1 MTVNEDH
8 FALVIGVDDY
18 PNYRSLNGA
27 KRDAQDF
34 RDWLIDRETGGGLKD
49 EHVWLVL
56 SDDDPA
62 RPIHKH
68 IDDALE
74 KLLDAAATDAAR
86 LYIYFSGHGLSRSK
100 TATDLCLA
108 EWSRRRNGLALDSAD
123 YLEMLS
129 DSGRFPEIIML
140 LDCCRIRKVRRRALP
155 PTIDPARPG
164 DNAPE
169 VRTFVAYATEFLN
182 LAHEVAVEAD
192 ELDPDTLP
200 LVRGHFTQAL
210 IQGLRGAAAESTGGV
225 KASRLKE
232 HLEVRTPEIALL
244 SQHHQTPEVVNGLLS
259 NPEPIFGSALPLDVR
274 LTMSVEINFQSADDR
289 HFVLEDGNLDIIKEG
304 TAAGG
309 PWSLDLP
316 RGQYFVREENKSAG
330 VHLRISG
337 HEMET
342 INVTV

>member
-100 TATDLCLA
+100 TQPICV
-108 EWSRRRNGLALDSAD
+108 WPSGPAD
-123 YLEMLS
+123 
-129 DSGRFPEIIML
+129 
-140 LDCCRIRKVRRRALP
+140 VTALP
-155 PTIDPARPG
+155 WTQQITSKCSAI
-164 DNAPE
+164 
-169 VRTFVAYATEFLN
+169 
-182 LAHEVAVEAD
+182 LA
-192 ELDPDTLP
+192 
-200 LVRGHFTQAL
+200 GSQ
-210 IQGLRGAAAESTGGV
+210 
-225 KASRLKE
+225 RL
-232 HLEVRTPEIALL
+232 
-244 SQHHQTPEVVNGLLS
+244 
-259 NPEPIFGSALPLDVR
+259 
-274 LTMSVEINFQSADDR
+274 
-289 HFVLEDGNLDIIKEG
+289 
-304 TAAGG
+304 
-309 PWSLDLP
+309 
-316 RGQYFVREENKSAG
+316 
-330 VHLRISG
+330 
-337 HEMET
+337 
-342 INVTV
+342 